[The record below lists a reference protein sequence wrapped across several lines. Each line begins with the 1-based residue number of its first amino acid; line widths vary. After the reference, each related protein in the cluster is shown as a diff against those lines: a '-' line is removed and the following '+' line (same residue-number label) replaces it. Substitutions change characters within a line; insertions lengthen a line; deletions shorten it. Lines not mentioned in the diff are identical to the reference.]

1 MTALNERAGV
11 AGSIFYRVFK
21 NDRLIETVEDH
32 NLVVNGGRNWLAKLV
47 CGNDNNRITKL
58 GLGTASSEEK
68 LADSS
73 LANCHVVALQSHSV
87 GASSLEGYAAA
98 VTFHWTL
105 EKNEANGLLIR
116 EFGLLTA
123 NDVLVTRQ
131 VRGSVIGKADDIRI
145 EGTYTLH
152 F

>member
-1 MTALNERAGV
+1 MTALHERTGV

-21 NDRLIETVEDH
+21 NDRLIETVNDH
-32 NLVVNGGRNWLAKLV
+32 NLVVNGGRNWLARLV
-47 CGNDNNRITKL
+47 CGDDNNRITKL
-58 GLGTASSEEK
+58 GLGTSADVELLS
-68 LADSS
+68 DSS
-73 LANCHVVALQSHSV
+73 LMNCHVVALSSHSV
-87 GASSLEGYAAA
+87 GSSSLEGFSAA
-98 VTFHWTL
+98 VTFNWSL
-105 EKNEANGLLIR
+105 EKADANGLLIR
-116 EFGLLTA
+116 EFGLFTA